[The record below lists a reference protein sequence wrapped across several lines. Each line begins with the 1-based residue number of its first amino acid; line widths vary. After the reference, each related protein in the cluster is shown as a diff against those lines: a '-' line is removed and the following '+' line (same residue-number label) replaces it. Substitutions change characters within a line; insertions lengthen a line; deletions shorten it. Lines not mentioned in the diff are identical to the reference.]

1 MKLRELPFDQIKSKV
16 KIWEVRL
23 NDEKRKNINIGD
35 SILFRKLPDLFDGVV
50 CRVVDKKYFTSF
62 REMATVL
69 SLKSLGLEESATV
82 DDCENL
88 YHTYYTPEEEQQLLD
103 DEYQNKLA
111 WGIFNGII
119 EYFNE

>member
-1 MKLRELPFDQIKSKV
+1 MIVMKLRELPFDQIKSKV

-62 REMATVL
+62 REMGTVL
-69 SLKSLGLEESATV
+69 SLKSLGFEDGATV

-88 YHTYYTPEEEQQLLD
+88 YHTYYTPEEEQQFGVVAF
-103 DEYQNKLA
+103 KL
-111 WGIFNGII
+111 
-119 EYFNE
+119 ELV